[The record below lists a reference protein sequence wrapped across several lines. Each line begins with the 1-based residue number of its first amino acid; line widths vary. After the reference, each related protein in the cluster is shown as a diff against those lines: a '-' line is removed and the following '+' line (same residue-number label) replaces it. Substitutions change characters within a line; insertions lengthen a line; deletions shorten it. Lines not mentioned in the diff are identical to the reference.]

1 MKLPENEVHIWC
13 LDVEEFGKDLQF
25 YNNYLS
31 TEELLRSKRFKFEK
45 DRKLN
50 VLARSSLRILSAQ
63 YLGCEP
69 EKIKIAY
76 EEFDKPYL
84 VDYPNFK
91 FNVSHS
97 GQYVALAFV
106 KNFTCGVDIER
117 IKNDFNVL
125 EIADNFFSPSEIEQL
140 HNVPKDELFVAFYR
154 LWTRKESFIKAK
166 GSGLS
171 FPLASFSVSLNEE
184 ALLLSTDWN
193 LAEKERWF
201 MRSFEPV
208 PGYQGAL
215 SVKGT
220 VKKVIIRTWK
230 GVQDL

>member
-1 MKLPENEVHIWC
+1 MKLPENEVHIWYF
-13 LDVEEFGKDLQF
+13 DVEEFEKDLDF

-31 TEELLRSKRFKFEK
+31 TEELLRSQRFKFEK
-45 DRKLN
+45 DRKIN
-50 VLARSSLRILSAQ
+50 VLARSSLRILSGK

-84 VDYPNFK
+84 VDYPDFK

-106 KNFTCGVDIER
+106 KNFKCGVDIER
-117 IKNDFNVL
+117 IKNDFDVL

-140 HNVPKDELFVAFYR
+140 HNVPKNQLFIAFYR

-171 FPLASFSVSLNEE
+171 FPLSSFSVSLDKN
-184 ALLLSTDWN
+184 AHLLSTDWDSD
-193 LAEKERWF
+193 EKHRWS
-201 MRSFEPV
+201 MTSFEPA

-215 SVKGT
+215 SVQGT
-220 VKKVIIRTWK
+220 LNKISIEPWK
-230 GVQDL
+230 GVQDQ